1 MNAPVRKIA
10 ISVLVLFTLLIL
22 NANVIQVIQADSLRT
37 DSGNTRVLIEEYSR
51 QRGSIVVDGQPVA
64 MSVPTDDALQ
74 YLRQYPAGP
83 MYAPATGFYSLIF
96 GPSAIE
102 RTENDLLVGSDDR
115 LLVRQIT
122 DLFTGRD
129 PKGGNVV
136 LSLNPAAQQAAF
148 DALQGVTGAAVALD
162 PRTGAILAMASTPSY
177 DPNLLSSHD
186 PSAIRDYAAELDAAE
201 VDPRLNRA
209 TQDNFPPGSVFKT
222 IIAAAA
228 LSDGYTPE
236 TLIPAPDVLELPG
249 SSATLQNFGG
259 SRCSGSEEQSLIDA
273 LTISCNTAFAQ
284 LGIDLGEDR
293 VREMAAAFGIDG
305 TGFEMP
311 LTVAPSQVGDIESEA
326 ALAQT
331 GIGQRDVRLTPMQAA
346 MIASCIA
353 NDGQLM
359 TPYLVSE
366 LQGPDLSTVDQTDP
380 EVFSEPISADVAND
394 LTTMMISVVDNGS
407 GRRAQ
412 IEGVEVAGKTGTA
425 EVADGV
431 RPHTWF
437 IGFAPADDPQVAVAV
452 FVANGGSSESEATGG
467 EISAPIGRAIMEAV
481 MGSNP

>member
-10 ISVLVLFTLLIL
+10 IAVLVLFTLLIL

-37 DSGNTRVLIEEYSR
+37 DSGNTRVLIDEYSR

-64 MSVPTDDALQ
+64 TSVQTDDALQ

-83 MYAPATGFYSLIF
+83 LYAPATGYYSLIF

-102 RTENDLLVGSDDR
+102 RTENDLLSGSDDR
-115 LLVRQIT
+115 LLVRRIT

-129 PKGGNVV
+129 PKGANVV

-162 PRTGAILAMASTPSY
+162 PNTGAILAMASTPSY
-177 DPNLLSSHD
+177 DPNLLSSHE
-186 PSAIRDYAAELDAAE
+186 PAAIRDYAAQLDAAE

-222 IIAAAA
+222 VIAAAA

-259 SRCSGSEEQSLIDA
+259 SSCSGSEEQSLIDA

-284 LGIDLGEDR
+284 LGIDLGEER
-293 VREMAAAFGIDG
+293 VREMAAGFGIDG

-311 LTVAPSQVGDIESEA
+311 LPVAPSQVGDIESEA
-326 ALAQT
+326 ALGQSS
-331 GIGQRDVRLTPMQAA
+331 IGQRDVRLTPLHAA

-359 TPYLVSE
+359 SPYLVSE
-366 LQGPDLSTVDQTDP
+366 IQGPDLSALDEADP

-394 LTTMMISVVDNGS
+394 LTTMMVSVVDDGS
-407 GRRAQ
+407 GQAAQ
-412 IEGVEVAGKTGTA
+412 IDGMDVAGKTGTA
-425 EVADGV
+425 EVAEGV
-431 RPHTWF
+431 NPHTWF

-452 FVANGGSSESEATGG
+452 VVEDGGNL
-467 EISAPIGRAIMEAV
+467 
-481 MGSNP
+481 GS

>member
-10 ISVLVLFTLLIL
+10 IAVLVLFTLLII

-37 DSGNTRVLIEEYSR
+37 DSGNTRILIDEYSR

-64 MSVPTDDALQ
+64 MSVPVDGALQ
-74 YLRQYPAGP
+74 YLRQYPSGP
-83 MYAPATGFYSLIF
+83 LYAPATGFYSLIF
-96 GPSAIE
+96 GPTAIE
-102 RTENDLLVGSDDR
+102 RSENDLLAGSDDR

-136 LSLNPAAQQAAF
+136 LSLNAAAQQAAF
-148 DALQGVTGAAVALD
+148 EALDGVTGAAVAID
-162 PRTGAILAMASTPSY
+162 PNTGAILAMASTPSY

-186 PSAIRDYAAELDAAE
+186 PAAIRDYAAELDTAE

-236 TLIPAPDVLELPG
+236 TVIPAPDVLELPG

-259 SRCSGSEEQSLIDA
+259 SSCSGSAEQSLIDA

-284 LGIDLGEDR
+284 LGITLGEER
-293 VREMAAAFGIDG
+293 VRDMAAGFGIDG
-305 TGFEMP
+305 TGFEIPMP
-311 LTVAPSQVGDIESEA
+311 VALSQIGDIESEA
-326 ALAQT
+326 ALGQT
-331 GIGQRDVRLTPMQAA
+331 SIGQRDVRLTPLQAA

-359 TPYLVSE
+359 SPYLVSAI
-366 LQGPDLSTVDQTDP
+366 QGPDLSTLDEADP
-380 EVFSEPISADVAND
+380 EVFGEPITADVADD
-394 LTTMMISVVDNGS
+394 LTTMMVSVVDEGS
-407 GRRAQ
+407 GRAAR
-412 IEGVEVAGKTGTA
+412 IDGIDVAGKTGTA
-425 EVADGV
+425 EVAEGV
-431 RPHTWF
+431 NPHTWF

-467 EISAPIGRAIMEAV
+467 EVSAPIGRAIMEAV
-481 MGSNP
+481 LGS

>member
-37 DSGNTRVLIEEYSR
+37 DPGNTRILIDEYSR
-51 QRGSIVVDGQPVA
+51 QRGSIVVAGEPIA
-64 MSVPTDDALQ
+64 TSVPTDDTLQ

-83 MYAPATGFYSLIF
+83 LYAPATGSYSLIF

-102 RTENDLLVGSDDR
+102 RTENDLLAGSDDR
-115 LLVRQIT
+115 LLVRRIT

-136 LSLNPAAQQAAF
+136 LTLNPAAQQAAF

-162 PRTGAILAMASTPSY
+162 PNTGAILAMVSTPSY

-186 PSAIRDYAAELDAAE
+186 PAAIRDYAAQLDAAE

-209 TQDNFPPGSVFKT
+209 TQDNFPPGSIFKT
-222 IIAAAA
+222 IISAAA
-228 LSDGYTPE
+228 LSDGYTPQ
-236 TLIPAPDVLELPG
+236 TMIPAPDVLDLPG

-259 SRCSGSEEQSLIDA
+259 ETCSGSGQQSLIDA

-284 LGIDLGEDR
+284 LGITLGEDR
-293 VREMAAAFGIDG
+293 VREMAAGFGIDG
-305 TGFEMP
+305 TGFSMP
-311 LTVAPSQVGDIESEA
+311 LPVVGSQIGDIESEA
-326 ALAQT
+326 ALAQSSV
-331 GIGQRDVRLTPMQAA
+331 GQRDVRVTPMQAA

-359 TPYLVSE
+359 APYLVSE
-366 LQGPDLSTVDQTDP
+366 VQGPDLSALDEASP
-380 EVFSEPISADVAND
+380 EVFSSPITADVANS
-394 LTTMMISVVDNGS
+394 LTTMMVSVVDHGT
-407 GRRAQ
+407 GRPAG
-412 IEGVEVAGKTGTA
+412 IDGVEVAGKTGTA
-425 EVADGV
+425 QIAEGV
-431 RPHTWF
+431 NPHTWF
-437 IGFAPADDPQVAVAV
+437 IGFAPANDPQVAVAV
-452 FVANGGSSESEATGG
+452 FVANGGNSSSEATGG
-467 EISAPIGRAIMEAV
+467 QVSAPIARAIMEAV
-481 MGSNP
+481 LAS